1 MPAAEQKPY
10 YLEFRVEVQ
19 DLSTVKVTRTSGTK
33 LYPDGK
39 VFWNQLA
46 EDTISVFD
54 TQLAE
59 GRTRGR
65 LELEVIGGHL
75 FRTLFDDAVARAFLD
90 DLAEVERRRSQGDPV
105 IMRLKLEFQPQAD
118 RLASLP
124 WEYLYAMEPDGST
137 GHFIAAVEQLVLTRF
152 VPMAKATGSG
162 PTDRIRVLAVV
173 STPERGPDPGG
184 PADGPPEVPLG
195 EVKYQEVLDQ
205 INGLRTENPL
215 RFQVEVLDAPPTQRS
230 LTEKIKQF
238 QPHVLHFIGHGGY
251 DWKNRTGMLALV
263 TDDDPKVALW
273 VDDVTFAGCLG
284 GQPPLLVFLQ
294 SCQGAHSDSYR
305 TFRGMALKL
314 VGVKVGA
321 VVAMQYEIENS
332 VATTFAK
339 KFYQALAA
347 GEAVDQAVQTGRREL
362 GQTTNPGRGFSSRAF
377 GSPVVF
383 GQTAEGIVIVAD
395 DKKDDESPPDPAD
408 VLASLTAASPC
419 PWPDC
424 HQPGLFGGE
433 NFCPECHQGV
443 ARCPRCAEWVRDPRK
458 PSALP
463 FGRPSVSLAATS
475 AAVATSPGRV
485 ATAGFFCYLCGY
497 TSPGQ
502 GRLA

>member
-1 MPAAEQKPY
+1 MAAAEQKPY

-19 DLSTVKVTRTSGTK
+19 DLSTVKVTRTSGSK

-54 TQLAE
+54 NQLAQ
-59 GRTRGR
+59 GRARGR
-65 LELEVIGGHL
+65 DELRVIGGHL

-124 WEYLYAMEPDGST
+124 WEYLYAPEPDGT
-137 GHFIAAVEQLVLTRF
+137 PGHYIAADEQLVLTRF
-152 VPMAKATGSG
+152 VPMAKVAGSR
-162 PTDRIRVLAVV
+162 TTEKIRVLAVV
-173 STPERGPDPGG
+173 STPERGPDPSSRDD
-184 PADGPPEVPLG
+184 PPPEVTLG

-205 INGLRTENPL
+205 INGLQTENPE
-215 RFQVEVLDAPPTQRS
+215 RFEVKVLDVPPTQRS
-230 LTEKIKQF
+230 LTKKIKDF
-238 QPHVLHFIGHGGY
+238 QPHLLHFIGHGSY
-251 DWKNRTGMLALV
+251 DWNQTGMLALV
-263 TDDDPKVALW
+263 RDDDPKVALW
-273 VDDVTFAGCLG
+273 VDDMTFAECLG

-305 TFRGMALKL
+305 RFRGMALKL

-332 VATTFAK
+332 VATAFAQ

-347 GEAVDQAVQTGRREL
+347 GEAVDQAVQTGRWEL
-362 GQTTNPGRGFSSRAF
+362 SQSTNPGRGFSSRAF

-383 GQTAEGIVIVAD
+383 GQTADGIVIVAD
-395 DKKDDESPPDPAD
+395 EKKDDEPSLEPAD
-408 VLASLTAASPC
+408 VLASLTASSLC

-424 HQPGLFGGE
+424 HRHALFGGE

-497 TSPGQ
+497 TPSSQ